1 MAFKKGDLAEIFRK
15 RRRGLTLGE
24 TLPLTLV
31 HKHPYSGAQLI
42 FAKSEIRP
50 RPVEGPYVVGWL
62 PSGDQ
67 TMWFYRRFETQQES
81 LAFFRVQKRKGPPDH
96 DEFKYDDQMNDVYG
110 WEGGFRLKTQELTLS
125 EMKKVVASLSD
136 IFNIEA
142 PDVSYKPGKKKK
154 TYAEASLQDNEIIM
168 YRPNLAL
175 LLHEFAH
182 LINDQV
188 NQDKWAWH
196 GPGFVR
202 TYLSVLS
209 LFPDMLKERNFEKEA
224 ITAHIKIAREE
235 DIPASRHVRDWVENH
250 CAGKIPNLIP
260 SAT

>member
-1 MAFKKGDLAEIFRK
+1 MAYKKGDLADIFRK

-24 TLPLTLV
+24 SLPLTLV
-31 HKHPYSGAQLI
+31 HKHPFSGAQLI
-42 FAKSEIRP
+42 FSRSDLRP

-62 PSGDQ
+62 PPGDQ

-81 LAFFRVQKRKGPPDH
+81 LAFFRMQQVKGPPDH
-96 DEFKYDDQMNDVYG
+96 EEFKYDDQMNDVYR
-110 WEGGFRLKTQELTLS
+110 WEDAFRLKTQELAPAA
-125 EMKKVVASLSD
+125 MKKVILNLSD

-142 PDVSYKPGKKKK
+142 PKVSYKPGKKKK
-154 TYAEASLQDNEIIM
+154 TYAEACLQNNEIIM

-175 LLHEFAH
+175 LLHEFSH

-188 NQDKWAWH
+188 NHDKWTWH

-202 TYLSVLS
+202 TYLSILS
-209 LFPDMLKERNFEKEA
+209 LFPDMVKDRDFEKEA
-224 ITAHIKIAREE
+224 LAARISIAREE
-235 DIPASRHVRDWVENH
+235 DIPASRHVRDWIDNH